1 MPSLEA
7 GKPIEQ
13 IDATPRECI
22 AEAPWGELWRADHGK
37 HGRVLLAAYS
47 GVRGETH
54 FERILPRLTQW
65 NRRADVFAGLLHVLE
80 THRNLAIPCLILR
93 DPGGPTLAEKVA
105 QGPLGPADASKVGA
119 DIANALHGISNEGVC
134 PFGLSPDNI
143 IARSDY
149 GWMLAPFTLLDGSA
163 PGNTSGG
170 AWCPPGVADS
180 RMPELMN
187 PDVFALSLIIA
198 GAMTGNLRE
207 PMPPERI
214 RTAVPHKRLS
224 LVLSNGVAARS
235 GNYPD
240 AKVTAAALERYR
252 KGELQEDLREAEEA
266 VRRASRP
273 PWQQKLFENRGP
285 AMLAAKALALALV
298 VFLAVFGTYRAVTGG
313 DPAGSPRGL
322 TRVYFEALIARDG
335 DAAAKFTE
343 GEATLQTFRLLEDI
357 KRMEDKALASRFATV
372 NAPRM
377 GDPRSGKVQAKTQL
391 VGQAGDPFIEV
402 EFVLERKPDDK
413 WKVVGLLYE
422 SLRKEGAE

>member
-1 MPSLEA
+1 MPALES

-13 IDATPRECI
+13 LGVTPRRWI
-22 AEAPWGELWRADHGK
+22 AEAPWGEVWRADHAG

-47 GVRGETH
+47 GVKGEAH
-54 FERILPRLTQW
+54 FERVLPRLSQW
-65 NRRADVFAGLLHVLE
+65 NRRADVFPGLIHVLE

-93 DPGGPTLAEKVA
+93 DPGGPTLAERVA
-105 QGPLGPADASKVGA
+105 QGPLGPADASKVGH
-119 DIANALHGISNEGVC
+119 DVANALHGISNEGIC
-134 PFGLSPDNI
+134 PFGLAPDNI

-149 GWMLAPFTLLDGSA
+149 GWMLAPYALLDPA
-163 PGNTSGG
+163 QPAHTSGG
-170 AWCPPGVADS
+170 AWAPPGLAES
-180 RMPELMN
+180 RMPEMMN
-187 PDVFALSLIIA
+187 PDVYALSLILA
-198 GAMTGNLRE
+198 GAMTGDVAQ
-207 PMPPERI
+207 PMPPDRI
-214 RTAVPHKRLS
+214 RTNVPHKRLS

-240 AKVTAAALERYR
+240 AKVTASALERYR
-252 KGELQEDLREAEEA
+252 KGELQADLQEAEEA
-266 VRRASRP
+266 VRRAARSP
-273 PWQQKLFENRGP
+273 LQQKLFEHRGP
-285 AMLAAKALALALV
+285 AMLAAKALGLALV
-298 VFLAVFGTYRAVTGG
+298 VFLAVFGLYRMFAGG
-313 DPAGSPRGL
+313 DPAASPRGL

-335 DAAAKFTE
+335 EAAARFTE

-377 GDPRSGKVQAKTQL
+377 GDPRTGKVQAKTQL

-422 SLRKEGAE
+422 PLRKEGTE